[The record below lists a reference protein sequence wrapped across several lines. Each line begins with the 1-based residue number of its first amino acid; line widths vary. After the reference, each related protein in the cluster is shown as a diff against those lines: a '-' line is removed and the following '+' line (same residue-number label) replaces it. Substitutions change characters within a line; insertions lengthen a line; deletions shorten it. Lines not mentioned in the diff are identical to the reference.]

1 MLSSLTRIA
10 LFIGGIYAIYRY
22 RYRIFNR
29 VFGNPTIRRFA
40 ISTSM
45 NIPFIRN
52 KMMQQAF
59 R

>member
-1 MLSSLTRIA
+1 MLSILTRMTI
-10 LFIGGIYAIYRY
+10 LVGGIYAVYRY

-29 VFGNPTIRRFA
+29 VFGNPAIRRIF

-45 NIPFIRN
+45 KIPFIRN
-52 KMMQQAF
+52 KMMNQAF

>member
-1 MLSSLTRIA
+1 MLSLLTRIA
-10 LFIGGIYAIYRY
+10 VLFGGIYAVYRY

-29 VFGNPTIRRFA
+29 VFGNPAVRRVA

-45 NIPFIRN
+45 KIPFIRN
-52 KMMQQAF
+52 KMIQTAF